1 MVYELGCDVAKLK
14 IDVSLVNG
22 AGIEQWRDIVP
33 NNVVSL
39 AQLLLSVSGHYV
51 GDEIECVVEA
61 TGQYHYPLTEAA
73 GLADIPCRVY
83 NPILT
88 SQAIKQS
95 IRGKKTDRTDALA
108 IARIGLR
115 KEGRLYVAE
124 PYMDVKH
131 LSRGQQKLG
140 EISTSFKLYESHLKA
155 ALGEELSSDA
165 KKLMSGIETQIKAAR
180 QQFVLDTLSKAPSDL
195 VRRLRSIP
203 GVGPYIAANLI
214 GEIQDVSR
222 FSSYKKLISYAG
234 LDPKI
239 RKSGSSVNHVGRLTK
254 RGSAHLRR
262 SVFIAASVARQ
273 RDPYFKALYDKKRAE
288 GKPYTVAIIVVARRL
303 LVIVRAV
310 WLSNQDYNPNLL
322 T

>member
-1 MVYELGCDVAKLK
+1 MILELGCDVSKVK
-14 IDVSLVNG
+14 VDVSLVNEV
-22 AGIEQWRDIVP
+22 GIEQWRDTVP
-33 NNVVSL
+33 NNVASL
-39 AQLLLSVSGHYV
+39 TQLLLSVSGHYL

-61 TGQYHYPLTEAA
+61 TGQCHYPLTVAA
-73 GLADIPCRVY
+73 GLAGIPCRVY

-115 KEGRLYVAE
+115 KEGRLYVSE
-124 PYMDVKH
+124 PYMDVKN

-140 EISTSFKLYESHLKA
+140 EIATSFKLYENHLKS
-155 ALGEELSSDA
+155 ALGEELSDQA
-165 KKLMSGIETQIKAAR
+165 EALMSGIETQIKLAR
-180 QQFVLDTLSKAPSDL
+180 AQFVEDTLSKSPTDL
-195 VRRLRSIP
+195 VRRLRTIP

-214 GEIQDVSR
+214 GEIQDISR
-222 FSSYKKLISYAG
+222 FSSYKQLISYAG
-234 LDPKI
+234 LDPRIK
-239 RKSGSSVNHVGRLTK
+239 KSGSSVNHVGRLTK

-288 GKPYTVAIIVVARRL
+288 GKPYTVAVIVVARRL

-310 WLSNQDYNPNLL
+310 WLSNQDYDLNLL